1 MDELDS
7 LKQEWAEVQDRA
19 KKVEEWKAGCDQA
32 AALVIDADAK
42 LDALEAEEKIAVDEL
57 TATEQEGLTMFEEA
71 TLYAQQEI
79 AEMEAELREL
89 QQGGGKQ

>member
-32 AALVIDADAK
+32 AALVKGADAK
-42 LDALEAEEKIAVDEL
+42 LAALEAEEDEML
-57 TATEQEGLTMFEEA
+57 AGFEQERIVMLEEEID
-71 TLYAQQEI
+71 YAQVEI
-79 AEMEAELREL
+79 EEMKAELEAL
-89 QQGGGKQ
+89 QQGGQQ

>member
-32 AALVIDADAK
+32 AALVIDANAK
-42 LDALEAEEKIAVDEL
+42 LLAGRAEEDE
-57 TATEQEGLTMFEEA
+57 TMAGFEQERLEMLEEE
-71 TLYAQQEI
+71 TNYAQQEI
-79 AEMEAELREL
+79 AELEAELQEL
-89 QQGGGKQ
+89 QQGGDK